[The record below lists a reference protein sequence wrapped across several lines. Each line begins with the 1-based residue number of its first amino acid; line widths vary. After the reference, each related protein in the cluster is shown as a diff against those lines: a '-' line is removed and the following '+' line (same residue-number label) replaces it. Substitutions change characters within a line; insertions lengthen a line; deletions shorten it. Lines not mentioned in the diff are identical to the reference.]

1 MKKSVSYF
9 SLTMRPS
16 ARSNSVLHTHYNAR
30 HRRELARQQQP
41 DTAAKDARQ
50 VLVHTRRH
58 TRIVQ
63 QLDALRV
70 RQAQRRIQVLHS
82 ACARRGRM
90 VRRPRR
96 TAAEATTQARGR
108 THLQVLERVLRTHSL
123 NFTREALLQLVE
135 DEDEQVREHVQH
147 LVVVLV
153 DHHLEVQAVELT
165 QVPWR
170 TTTATATATA
180 RQQAHATRQEGGDD

>member
-1 MKKSVSYF
+1 
-9 SLTMRPS
+9 
-16 ARSNSVLHTHYNAR
+16 
-30 HRRELARQQQP
+30 
-41 DTAAKDARQ
+41 
-50 VLVHTRRH
+50 
-58 TRIVQ
+58 
-63 QLDALRV
+63 
-70 RQAQRRIQVLHS
+70 
-82 ACARRGRM
+82 
-90 VRRPRR
+90 
-96 TAAEATTQARGR
+96 
-108 THLQVLERVLRTHSL
+108 VLRTHSL